1 MNISLGDN
9 ITQIKIL
16 RDTFEVAVA
25 KNVIVVGL
33 CISIN
38 YINSTLVH
46 TFMKHEIFTG
56 NPRYILFIHMVLNDT
71 IQLMIAGLLHIL
83 SYTVFTI
90 NVSFCCLLIMTVIF
104 TTLNTPLT
112 LATMAIERY
121 IAICNPLRHSQI
133 CTVRKTYILIG
144 VIWILSAIQVL
155 PDMFVLL
162 ATQPVM
168 FFHSNIFCYRDNLF
182 NYPYMIEKRNVVFII
197 YLSFVW
203 FTIVFTYLKIMLVA
217 KALNSD
223 ARKARS
229 TIILHAI
236 QLLMCMLTFVW
247 PFLDRLLPYVFPM
260 YVLEMRFVCYLMI
273 QIMPRFIS
281 PIVYGVRDQTFC
293 SYMKR
298 YLLCTMFKVKSRI
311 KNVQTERNLEKV
323 PNKFM

>member
-1 MNISLGDN
+1 MNNSLGGN
-9 ITQIKIL
+9 FTQIKIL
-16 RDTFEVAVA
+16 RDTFEAAVA

-56 NPRYILFIHMVLNDT
+56 NPRYILFIHMVLNDI
-71 IQLMIAGLLHIL
+71 IQLTIAGLLHIL
-83 SYTVFTI
+83 SYTLFTI
-90 NVSFCCLLIMTVIF
+90 NVSFCCLLLMTVIF

-133 CTVRKTYILIG
+133 C
-144 VIWILSAIQVL
+144 SVL

-162 ATQPVM
+162 ATRPVM
-168 FFHSNIFCYRDNLF
+168 FFHSNIFCFRDYLF
-182 NYPYMIEKRNVVFII
+182 NYPYMIDKRNLVYII

-203 FTIVFTYLKIMLVA
+203 ITIAFTYLKIMFVA
-217 KALNSD
+217 KAVNSD
-223 ARKARS
+223 ARKAQS

-236 QLLMCMLTFVW
+236 QLLMCMLTFVG
-247 PFLDRLLPYVFPM
+247 PFIDTLLPYVFPM
-260 YVLEMRFVCYLMI
+260 YVLEVRFASYLVI
-273 QIMPRFIS
+273 QIIPRFIS

-298 YLLCTMFKVKSRI
+298 YLLCTMFKVRSRI

>member
-1 MNISLGDN
+1 MNKNLKSSLETKISYY
-9 ITQIKIL
+9 T
-16 RDTFEVAVA
+16 AVA

-56 NPRYILFIHMVLNDT
+56 NPRYILFIHMVLNDI
-71 IQLMIAGLLHIL
+71 IQLTIAGLLHIL
-83 SYTVFTI
+83 SYTLFTI
-90 NVSFCCLLIMTVIF
+90 NVSLCCLLLMTAIF

-133 CTVRKTYILIG
+133 C
-144 VIWILSAIQVL
+144 SVL

-162 ATQPVM
+162 AIQPVM
-168 FFHSNIFCYRDNLF
+168 FFHSNIFCLRDYLF

-203 FTIVFTYLKIMLVA
+203 LTIVFTYLKIMLVA
-217 KALNSD
+217 KAVNSD

-273 QIMPRFIS
+273 QIIPRFIS

-293 SYMKR
+293 TYMKR
-298 YLLCTMFKVKSRI
+298 YLLCTMFKVRSRI

-323 PNKFM
+323 FQ